1 MKNKRTKSRLTQ
13 RQIISIIRL
22 NDSSKKE
29 YFKQLALY
37 KEAQIVIDNLLGFPI
52 FGFSSLSL
60 DYRFFVPVPIRT
72 ILSRKCFK

>member
-29 YFKQLALY
+29 YFKELALY
-37 KEAQIVIDNLLGFPI
+37 KEAQIVIDNLFGFPI
-52 FGFSSLSL
+52 FGFSSSSL
-60 DYRFFVPVPIRT
+60 DYRCFVPVPIRT

>member
-29 YFKQLALY
+29 YFKELALY
-37 KEAQIVIDNLLGFPI
+37 KEAQIVIDNFFGFPI
-52 FGFSSLSL
+52 FRMIYNPI
-60 DYRFFVPVPIRT
+60 DYGLFVRIPLRT
-72 ILSRKCFK
+72 FLSRKFFK